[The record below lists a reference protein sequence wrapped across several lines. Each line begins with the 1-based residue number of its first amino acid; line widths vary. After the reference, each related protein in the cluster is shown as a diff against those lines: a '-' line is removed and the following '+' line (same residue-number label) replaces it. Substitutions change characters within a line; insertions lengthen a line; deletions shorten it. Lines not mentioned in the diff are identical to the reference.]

1 MPKNR
6 PDTQTVKSPEK
17 DSNGD
22 HYNDLNDE
30 IMISDSIG
38 DKESYDSNGKNL
50 KIDSK
55 GDLKCDIT
63 SVLAPKIKA

>member
-1 MPKNR
+1 MKI
-6 PDTQTVKSPEK
+6 PENDSK
-17 DSNGD
+17 GDQYNDSN
-22 HYNDLNDE
+22 NE
-30 IMISDSIG
+30 IKISDSI
-38 DKESYDSNGKNL
+38 DDNESYDSNGKNL